1 MASPIRCTWVWLNF
15 GSWWWTG
22 RPGVLRFMGSRRV
35 KHDWATELNWTEL
48 NWKRQKKK
56 CDAQIAKNVKR
67 ACVPPC
73 QWLRKLIGLPIIAT
87 DRTDPANWRLRLKA
101 RNQKLKGSWE
111 KKLPDGEPS
120 CPTKAPRAHYEQK
133 VAYNS
138 LQNYKK
144 VVIQCAYEGG
154 KVGGAWVGP
163 LATSPLGLLRTRI
176 SKIQTVAPHCLIWQA
191 LPTWAI

>member
-1 MASPIRCTWVWLNF
+1 M
-15 GSWWWTG
+15 
-22 RPGVLRFMGSRRV
+22 
-35 KHDWATELNWTEL
+35 
-48 NWKRQKKK
+48 
-56 CDAQIAKNVKR
+56 
-67 ACVPPC
+67 
-73 QWLRKLIGLPIIAT
+73 PIIAT

-120 CPTKAPRAHYEQK
+120 CPTKAPRAHYGQK

-154 KVGGAWVGP
+154 KVGGA
-163 LATSPLGLLRTRI
+163 
-176 SKIQTVAPHCLIWQA
+176 
-191 LPTWAI
+191 

>member
-1 MASPIRCTWVWLNF
+1 MLGGIGGRRRRGRQRMRWLD
-15 GSWWWTG
+15 GITDSMHMSLAELRELVMDREAW
-22 RPGVLRFMGSRRV
+22 RAVIHGVAESRTRLS
-35 KHDWATELNWTEL
+35 DWTEL

-87 DRTDPANWRLRLKA
+87 DRTDPANWRLRLKT

-120 CPTKAPRAHYEQK
+120 CPTKAPRAHYGQK
-133 VAYNS
+133 VAYNL

-144 VVIQCAYEGG
+144 VVIQCAYKGG
-154 KVGGAWVGP
+154 KVGGAWVG
-163 LATSPLGLLRTRI
+163 ATGYKPPGSPED
-176 SKIQTVAPHCLIWQA
+176 SH
-191 LPTWAI
+191 